1 MLVVTVELRPGGPKA
16 PASRRRIL
24 GVATIINDGEESRA
38 SGGARGTYAVALSKW
53 EPKADQ
59 VWKQGRVEGFDRKKY
74 GPWDLLF
81 LAVLSA
87 LGVERSQ
94 QLLASTRGIEAKDL

>member
-1 MLVVTVELRPGGPKA
+1 MLRITVELLAGGDL
-16 PASRRRIL
+16 SRRRVL
-24 GVATIINDGEESRA
+24 GVATIANDGRESR
-38 SGGARGTYAVALSKW
+38 STGGARGSYCVTLSKW

-59 VWKQGRVEGFDRKKY
+59 VWKRGRVEGFDRKRF

-87 LGVERSQ
+87 LGTKRSQ
-94 QLLASTRGIEAKDL
+94 ELLESTRGIEAKEA